1 MAMLYSAADL
11 MFRRFLAI
19 AAIVVGLTGAAS
31 HAQQPGRAQAETLS
45 RRATDR
51 LDALRQ
57 EADRLTAEAR
67 SVLGDLRKL
76 ELEREIRAT
85 ELQQARQAV
94 QQATTELAAL
104 DAQVSTLSSATA
116 AALPDLQARLV
127 TLYKLGRGQYARLL
141 LSASDLRQF
150 GQAVRL
156 VSALAEQDRLRV
168 QQYQTRLA
176 ELQAARDAA
185 RERQTRVQ
193 QLQTAAER
201 AQAASAAALAAHE
214 AMVRDIDT
222 RRDLNAQYS
231 SELMAAQERLQASL
245 TGLNDGAP
253 VAVLPLTPF
262 KGDLDWPV
270 AGTVRQ
276 RFGASDAGRPPSRG
290 IELAGAQ
297 GAAVQ
302 AVHDGTVVFADAFT
316 GYGQLVILDHGDQTF
331 TLYGNLGDVQV
342 TKGER
347 VGRGQPVGTVGL
359 AGDTAALY
367 FELRVDGRAV
377 DPLQWLAKR

>member
-1 MAMLYSAADL
+1 

-31 HAQQPGRAQAETLS
+31 HAQQPSRDQTETLS
-45 RRATDR
+45 RRAADR
-51 LDALRQ
+51 LESLRR
-57 EADRLTAEAR
+57 EADRLTADAR
-67 SVLGDLRKL
+67 TVLGELRRL

-94 QQATTELAAL
+94 QQATTELAAI
-104 DAQVSTLSSATA
+104 DTQVSALSAASD

-141 LSASDLRQF
+141 LSAADLRQF

-156 VSALAEQDRLRV
+156 VSALAEQDRIRV
-168 QQYQTRLA
+168 QQHQARLA
-176 ELQAARDAA
+176 ELQAARDVA
-185 RERQTRVQ
+185 RDRQALVRRLQSEAEHT
-193 QLQTAAER
+193 QTA
-201 AQAASAAALAAHE
+201 SATALAAHE

-231 SELMAAQERLQASL
+231 SELLAAQERLQASL
-245 TGLNDGAP
+245 TGLGDGAP
-253 VAVLPLTPF
+253 AAALPLTPF

-270 AGTVRQ
+270 AGTVHQ
-276 RFGASDAGRPPSRG
+276 RFGMSMAGRPALRG
-290 IELAGAQ
+290 IELAGAH

-302 AVHDGTVVFADAFT
+302 AVHDGTVAFADAFT
-316 GYGQLVILDHGDQTF
+316 GYGQLVIVDHGSQTF
-331 TLYGNLGDVQV
+331 TLYGNLGELQV
-342 TKGER
+342 EKGER
-347 VGRGQPVGTVGL
+347 VVRGQPVGTVGL
-359 AGDTAALY
+359 SGDTAALY

>member
-1 MAMLYSAADL
+1 MLG
-11 MFRRFLAI
+11 RFLAI
-19 AAIVVGLTGAAS
+19 VALVVGLTGAAS
-31 HAQQPGRAQAETLS
+31 HAQQPDRAQAVTQS
-45 RRATDR
+45 RRAMDR

-67 SVLGDLRKL
+67 TVLGDLRRL

-94 QQATTELAAL
+94 QQATTELAAI
-104 DAQVSTLSSATA
+104 DAQVSTLSVATA

-156 VSALAEQDRLRV
+156 VSALAEQDRVRV
-168 QQYQTRLA
+168 RAYEARLA
-176 ELQAARDAA
+176 ELQTARDAA
-185 RERQTRVQ
+185 HDRQAHVQ
-193 QLQTAAER
+193 LLQTAAER

-222 RRDLNAQYS
+222 RRDVNAQYYG
-231 SELMAAQERLQASL
+231 ELLAARERLQTSL
-245 TGLNDGAP
+245 TGLGDSAP
-253 VAVLPLTPF
+253 VSELPLTPF
-262 KGDLDWPV
+262 KGDLDWPI

-276 RFGASDAGRPPSRG
+276 RFGTSVAGRPASRG

-302 AVHDGTVVFADAFT
+302 AVHDGTVAFADVFS
-316 GYGQLVILDHGDQTF
+316 GYGQLVILDHGSQTF
-331 TLYGNLGDVQV
+331 TLYGNLGEIQV

-347 VGRGQPVGTVGL
+347 VERGQPLGTVGL
-359 AGDTAALY
+359 ADDTAALY

>member
-1 MAMLYSAADL
+1 MLYSAADL

-19 AAIVVGLTGAAS
+19 AALVAGLTGVAG
-31 HAQQPGRAQAETLS
+31 HAQQPGREQTETLS
-45 RRATDR
+45 RRAADR

-67 SVLGDLRKL
+67 TVLGDLRRL
-76 ELEREIRAT
+76 ELERAIRAT

-94 QQATTELAAL
+94 TQATADLAAI
-104 DAQVSTLSSATA
+104 DAQVSALSAASA
-116 AALPDLQARLV
+116 AALPDVQARLV

-156 VSALAEQDRLRV
+156 VSALAEQDRVRV
-168 QQYQTRLA
+168 RQYQARLA
-176 ELQAARDAA
+176 DLQAARDVA
-185 RERQTRVQ
+185 RDRQAQVQ
-193 QLQTAAER
+193 QLQATAER
-201 AQAASAAALAAHE
+201 AQAASASALAAHE
-214 AMVRDIDT
+214 ALVRDIDT

-231 SELMAAQERLQASL
+231 GELLAAQSRLQASL
-245 TGLNDGAP
+245 AELGDTAA
-253 VAVLPLTPF
+253 VAALPLTPF

-276 RFGASDAGRPPSRG
+276 GFGTSVAGRPALRG

-302 AVHDGTVVFADAFT
+302 AVHDGIVAFADTFT
-316 GYGQLVILDHGDQTF
+316 GYGQLVILDHGSQTF
-331 TLYGNLGDVQV
+331 TLYGNLGEIQV
-342 TKGER
+342 AKGER
-347 VGRGQPVGTVGL
+347 VGRGQPLGTVGL